1 MGGPLLGKIG
11 PLLDTNSVWDSGSYS
26 ASSFDVLTIK
36 RSVSASDPCSPTQ
49 STCTVRS
56 PAWESSGRAQTS
68 LPGHTTPQSERLC
81 FSSEPRGAGR
91 YLQFSP
97 TALTPSLPPVLS
109 PPTCTLGRE
118 GGNAPP
124 APTRSVSACSSEHL
138 EPVGTAM
145 AAGGSARQW
154 GQAAPC
160 HGGAGLLP
168 RGSRYFGRAGMGLC
182 PPG

>member
-36 RSVSASDPCSPTQ
+36 MSVSASDPCSPTQ
-49 STCTVRS
+49 STYTVRR

-97 TALTPSLPPVLS
+97 TALTASLPPVLS

-118 GGNAPP
+118 VSLGLLLGAPGAGGNSHGCRWQCQAVGPGSSLPWWGRPP
-124 APTRSVSACSSEHL
+124 AKGLSIL
-138 EPVGTAM
+138 
-145 AAGGSARQW
+145 RQ
-154 GQAAPC
+154 G
-160 HGGAGLLP
+160 
-168 RGSRYFGRAGMGLC
+168 RYGLC